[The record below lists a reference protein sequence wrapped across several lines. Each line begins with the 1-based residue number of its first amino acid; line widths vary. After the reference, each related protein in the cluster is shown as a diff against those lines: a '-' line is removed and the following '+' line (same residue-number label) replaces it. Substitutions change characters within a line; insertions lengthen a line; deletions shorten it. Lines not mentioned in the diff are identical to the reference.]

1 MRTSC
6 ECSRAPRSRPS
17 TSSAARHPGLIR
29 LPPHWGP
36 PPFLPSVFQ
45 LTSCATCC
53 TCARHLAR
61 ASLARAPLLDMC
73 ARATVPKVQVC
84 TVSSHSAALLRL
96 LHCCRPPFKPPMC
109 QGSSARVHGPAGFCT
124 VAPGRPTLDTTRG
137 CKVLPLSLQKS
148 VSNSGFGTGL
158 ATFHGLLLLHSP
170 LVPASEAPP

>member
-124 VAPGRPTLDTTRG
+124 VAPGRPTLDTTRVPYKALVVKSCHCRCRNQCLTQALAPG
-137 CKVLPLSLQKS
+137 LQP
-148 VSNSGFGTGL
+148 FMD
-158 ATFHGLLLLHSP
+158 FCFCI
-170 LVPASEAPP
+170 AP